1 MKNLENLLKE
11 LNLDKSDLSIIE
23 EAFGSDKEVIEYL
36 DECKK
41 QNIKGISVIHNLP
54 EF

>member
-1 MKNLENLLKE
+1 MKKVKNILKDLDLEL
-11 LNLDKSDLSIIE
+11 SDLSIIE
-23 EAFGSDKEVIEYL
+23 EAFGSYEEIVEYL
-36 DECKK
+36 EKCKK